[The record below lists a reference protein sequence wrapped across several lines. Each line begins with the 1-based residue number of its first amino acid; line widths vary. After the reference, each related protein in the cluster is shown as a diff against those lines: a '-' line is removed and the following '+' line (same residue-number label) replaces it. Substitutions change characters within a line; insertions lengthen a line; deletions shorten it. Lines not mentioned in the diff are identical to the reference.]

1 MAELAV
7 AAVMAVGSLYKGA
20 QEKKLKEEEA
30 VGYRQAANRRM
41 AAATREMAEEDR
53 NKENMY
59 SRALAVAAA
68 SGGGTQYGVTKI
80 FADLNA
86 EGEYRI
92 FSRLW
97 AGEDEAEGLRFR
109 ADQAEREGDAAV
121 KASYINAVTSAVS
134 AYNSF
139 GTPSA
144 ASAGAGASGAT
155 TARQIPGVLTTGAP
169 I

>member
-1 MAELAV
+1 MAQLAV
-7 AAVMAVGSLYKGA
+7 AAVMVVGSLYKGA

-41 AAATREMAEEDR
+41 AAATREMAEEER
-53 NKENMY
+53 NKETMY

-80 FADLNA
+80 LADLNA

-97 AGEDEAEGLRFR
+97 SGEDEAEGLRFR

-121 KASYINAVTSAVS
+121 QASYINAVTSAVS

-139 GTPSA
+139 GSAPSA

-155 TARQIPGVLTTGAP
+155 AAIPKGAP